1 MHARALAL
9 IVVSVLTIVLTGIA
23 YLHPFAVGAGQPR
36 ATSSYQLA
44 AVDFVSPT
52 TGWVSATLDSG
63 AYAVLRTTDAGQSW
77 TRQLTGAT
85 DQRTF
90 YLRFFDSRHGVL
102 GLTGPRP
109 AMYRTAD
116 GGNTWSRLPLSSSAY
131 LLSMSFVDPDHGWLL
146 RYATTAAGPSGEL
159 LRTDDGGV
167 SWTDVGVP
175 VAVSDQPY
183 RVHFVD
189 REVGWLDSAS
199 VMPVAY
205 KSVDGGVTWRAVSLP
220 APSGGW
226 PARGEFFV
234 AAQPTRGAGVVA
246 TVVSLAPY
254 ASRSRAGERVISYP
268 PLTIRSFDGGLPVWY
283 SYSIFANA
291 IPGGDLKPLATQAP
305 HQVQLG
311 SLDAGAT
318 WSVISPPSG
327 SGAVGY
333 SDSQNWWWIG
343 SGAGSTSSDGGST
356 WTPTRHLGV
365 IEPLPGSLQV
375 LDSQTAWFGVMAGG
389 TRALLERTADAGL
402 HWEMIGLPPIQAIR
416 T

>member
-1 MHARALAL
+1 MHARALTVITA
-9 IVVSVLTIVLTGIA
+9 SVLTIVLAGIA
-23 YLHPFAVGAGQPR
+23 YLHPFAFGAGEPR
-36 ATSSYQLA
+36 ATSSYQLS
-44 AVDFVSPT
+44 AVDFVSST
-52 TGWVSATLDSG
+52 TGWGATTLDSG

-85 DQRTF
+85 DQRTV

-102 GLTGPRP
+102 GLAGPRP
-109 AMYRTAD
+109 AMFRTSD
-116 GGNTWSRLPLSSSAY
+116 GGRTWSLLPMSSAAY
-131 LLSMSFVDPDHGWLL
+131 VLSMSFVDLDHGWLL
-146 RYATTAAGPSGEL
+146 RDATTAAGPSGEL
-159 LRTDDGGV
+159 FRTDDGGGG
-167 SWTDVGVP
+167 WTTLGVP
-175 VAVSDQPY
+175 VAGAAP
-183 RVHFVD
+183 
-189 REVGWLDSAS
+189 
-199 VMPVAY
+199 
-205 KSVDGGVTWRAVSLP
+205 RARP
-220 APSGGW
+220 P
-226 PARGEFFV
+226 
-234 AAQPTRGAGVVA
+234 PT
-246 TVVSLAPY
+246 

-333 SDSQNWWWIG
+333 SDAQNWWWIG

-389 TRALLERTADAGL
+389 TRALLERTGGGGV
-402 HWEMIGLPPIQAIR
+402 HWEMIGLPPIQALR
-416 T
+416 TEHRLNGHRAPEQRAASSRGATEASSRSRSNTR

>member
-1 MHARALAL
+1 
-9 IVVSVLTIVLTGIA
+9 
-23 YLHPFAVGAGQPR
+23 
-36 ATSSYQLA
+36 
-44 AVDFVSPT
+44 
-52 TGWVSATLDSG
+52 
-63 AYAVLRTTDAGQSW
+63 
-77 TRQLTGAT
+77 
-85 DQRTF
+85 
-90 YLRFFDSRHGVL
+90 
-102 GLTGPRP
+102 
-109 AMYRTAD
+109 
-116 GGNTWSRLPLSSSAY
+116 
-131 LLSMSFVDPDHGWLL
+131 MSFF
-146 RYATTAAGPSGEL
+146 
-159 LRTDDGGV
+159 RTHDGGV
-167 SWTDVGVP
+167 TWANLGVP
-175 VAVSDQPY
+175 VAVGNQPY

-234 AAQPTRGAGVVA
+234 AAQPTRGVGVVA

-254 ASRSRAGERVISYP
+254 ASRSRAGEQVVSYP
-268 PLTIRSFDGGLPVWY
+268 PLTIRSFDGGVPVWY

-291 IPGGDLKPLATQAP
+291 TPGGDLRLLATQAP

-311 SLDAGAT
+311 SLDSGAT
-318 WSVISPPSG
+318 WSVISPPNG

-333 SDSQNWWWIG
+333 SDAQTWWWIG
-343 SGAGSTSSDGGST
+343 SGAWSTSSDGGST

-402 HWEMIGLPPIQAIR
+402 HWGDDRPAADSSHKDVASPRWPPSPRTACRLRQRSHPSLLQVPELHAMSGGRGVASSGTTCTIAGTAAGTVRGRGAAECGRGSGELPWF
-416 T
+416 